1 MVASRNPNSA
11 GETGG
16 LVAPK
21 SDEGGQ
27 AAPANGTDGNSF
39 PIFILGWMTMVNLW
53 FNPAMFNFFKRDPVR
68 EKLKI
73 PTWLYWVTLTGA
85 SNACN
90 ILNGAGLQ
98 GKFSRKDMFAEVC
111 GVHVKTVIATMSRME
126 GFIGFIGE
134 RFDKGAQFLLE
145 NVPGVLNRM
154 KDPKA
159 LNRLKSQGFTLTD
172 LALMEQLLIADKTFN
187 LAASYY
193 TGMELDV
200 SDGDVLDYGRKYN
213 PKLLALSSEDRS
225 NSAFAYI
232 VRCVRLSHLED
243 IPHME
248 FRTSYLTR
256 FNDTLMQAALE
267 LERNVEKLMPTS

>member
-1 MVASRNPNSA
+1 
-11 GETGG
+11 
-16 LVAPK
+16 
-21 SDEGGQ
+21 
-27 AAPANGTDGNSF
+27 
-39 PIFILGWMTMVNLW
+39 MTMVNLW
-53 FNPAMFNFFKRDPVR
+53 FNPAMFNLFKRDPVR

-98 GKFSRKDMFAEVC
+98 GKFSSEDMFAEVC
-111 GVHVKTVIATMSRME
+111 GAHVKTVIATMSRME
-126 GFIGFIGE
+126 DFGGLDE
-134 RFDKGAQFLLE
+134 KFDKGAQFLLE

-172 LALMEQLLIADKTFN
+172 LTLMEQLLIADKTFN

-193 TGMELDV
+193 MGIGLDV
-200 SDGDVLDYGRKYN
+200 SDEDILDYGRKYN

-225 NSAFAYI
+225 HSILAYI

-243 IPHME
+243 IPHKE
-248 FRTSYLTR
+248 FRTSFLTR
-256 FNDTLMQAALE
+256 FNDTLMQAALV
-267 LERNVEKLMPTS
+267 LEQNVEKLMPKN

>member
-1 MVASRNPNSA
+1 
-11 GETGG
+11 
-16 LVAPK
+16 
-21 SDEGGQ
+21 
-27 AAPANGTDGNSF
+27 
-39 PIFILGWMTMVNLW
+39 MTRVNLW
-53 FNPAMFNFFKRDPVR
+53 FNPAMFNLFKRDPVR

-98 GKFSRKDMFAEVC
+98 GKFSREDMFAEVC

-126 GFIGFIGE
+126 GFIGFIDE
-134 RFDKGAQFLLE
+134 RFDNGAQFLLE

-172 LALMEQLLIADKTFN
+172 LALMEQLLIAEKTFN

-193 TGMELDV
+193 MGMELDV
-200 SDGDVLDYGRKYN
+200 SDDDILDYGRKYN
-213 PKLLALSSEDRS
+213 PKLLALSSEERS
-225 NSAFAYI
+225 NSPFAYI

-243 IPHME
+243 IPHKE
-248 FRTSYLTR
+248 FRTPFLIR

-267 LERNVEKLMPTS
+267 MEQNVEKLMPKC